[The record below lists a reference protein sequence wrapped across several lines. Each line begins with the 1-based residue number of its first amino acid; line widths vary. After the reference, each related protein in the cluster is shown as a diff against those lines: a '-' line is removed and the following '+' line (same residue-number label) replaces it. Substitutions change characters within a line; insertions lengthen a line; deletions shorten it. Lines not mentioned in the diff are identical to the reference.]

1 MKFLFGIL
9 VAFISL
15 SPFLAMADWE
25 SYKGNEGG
33 YRLVADTGAN
43 SGIAFVCY
51 GDRLFLSLMQAK
63 VSTQRPIK
71 PIPVFLS
78 ISVDGRSENIFD
90 AYLMG
95 FDDGSV
101 SANTQGKEKEI
112 KLVVNAMKSA
122 KEKILVGIRMKESN
136 HWAYVS
142 ANTKDLKSSVDYFLG
157 SDCLNRI

>member
-25 SYKGNEGG
+25 SYKGNEGD

-51 GDRLFLSLMQAK
+51 DDRLFLSLMQAK

-71 PIPVFLS
+71 PIPVLS

-90 AYLMG
+90 AHLMG

-136 HWAYVS
+136 HWTYVS
-142 ANTKDLKSSVDYFLG
+142 ANTKDLKSSVDYF
-157 SDCLNRI
+157 

>member
-1 MKFLFGIL
+1 MKLLFGIL
-9 VAFISL
+9 IAFISM

-25 SYKGNEGG
+25 SYKGKEGD
-33 YRLVADTGAN
+33 YRLVADTGGN

-51 GDRLFLSLMQAK
+51 ENRLFLSLMQAK
-63 VSTQRPIK
+63 VPTQRPTK

-78 ISVDGRSENIFD
+78 VSVDGGSEILFD

-101 SANTQGKEKEI
+101 SASTKEEEKIKSLINT
-112 KLVVNAMKSA
+112 MKNA
-122 KEKILVGIRMKESN
+122 KEKIAVGIKMKESN

-142 ANTKDLKSSVDYFLG
+142 ANTKDLRTSVDYFLSSG
-157 SDCLNRI
+157 CLK